1 MFCEDNDEVT
11 KRRNA
16 ELEFVSSAYAPEEA
30 SWRDI
35 DGLPSIHRRL
45 VLPLDE
51 IATSSVVLLVL
62 TMPSG
67 YPTQCPLDISGT
79 VVGTSSNKSGWNALP
94 HLLEVCREV
103 AAAAVGE
110 EAVLSVLS
118 RADEWVQEEWPHIR
132 TFSEQK
138 SKKQER
144 DKTTLPSSTIL
155 LGRRLIYSH
164 HIISKSKRASI
175 KELASHYTLTGYMK
189 TGWPGILLI
198 EGKEQDCIDFYDT
211 IRSMSWKYLV
221 VRGEQ
226 QVEGGKRKFASFV
239 ETDDMSIV
247 ANHCREVGLEA
258 LFRTS
263 MKVYDGQLSI
273 SDEETTDHATLC
285 GALVHVDHMNDGKQY
300 RKWLRRTSRQLDCF
314 ILIKQCYQDCL
325 KRPLIIVGIV
335 GVNVSEFMKRW
346 RASRVDVD
354 SKGRPCFERQMTVV
368 VDGPLDSTGVEELD
382 WDRLNAEEHFNLS
395 LDQLKDIISS
405 VGGPAWTSTF
415 EAHTMIADRFD

>member
-1 MFCEDNDEVT
+1 MQHEDNDELT

-30 SWRDI
+30 WCCNT

-51 IATSSVVLLVL
+51 IATSSVVLVL
-62 TMPSG
+62 TMPLG
-67 YPTQCPLDISGT
+67 YPTKCPLDISGT
-79 VVGTSSNKSGWNALP
+79 VVGSSSNKSGWNALP
-94 HLLEVCREV
+94 CLLEVCREE
-103 AAAAVGE
+103 AAAVVGA
-110 EAVLSVLS
+110 EAVLTVLS

-132 TFSEQK
+132 TSPEQP
-138 SKKQER
+138 SKKQEI
-144 DKTTLPSSTIL
+144 DKSTLPPSKIL

-164 HIISKSKRASI
+164 HIISKTKRSSI
-175 KELASHYTLTGYMK
+175 KELASHYKLTGYMK
-189 TGWPGILLI
+189 IGWPGLLLI
-198 EGKEQDCIDFYDT
+198 EGMKQDCIDFNDS
-211 IRSMSWKYLV
+211 IRSMPWKYLV

-226 QVEGGKRKFASFV
+226 QLEGGKRKFAAFV

-273 SDEETTDHATLC
+273 NDEETTHHATLS

-314 ILIKQCYQDCL
+314 IFVKQCYQDYS
-325 KRPLIIVGIV
+325 KRPLIMVGIV
-335 GVNVSEFMKRW
+335 GINVSEFMKRW

-354 SKGRPCFERQMTVV
+354 SKGRPCLERQMTVV
-368 VDGPLDSTGVEELD
+368 VEGPLYSTGVKELD
-382 WDRLNAEEHFNLS
+382 WDRLNGEEHFNLS

-405 VGGPAWTSTF
+405 VGGPVWSSAF
-415 EAHTMIADRFD
+415 DAHIS